1 MPAATASPAATA
13 TYEGM
18 FILDSSRYSAGPEA
32 AASEVL
38 GLLQRVGGE
47 VLASR
52 PWQDTKLAYSIN
64 GNRKG
69 VYFLPY
75 FTLETQKLK
84 ELDRLVKLT
93 ESVLRHLILKLDPA
107 LVTPMADGRTPIDVF
122 LDAFADVNRTEA
134 GSGAPLTAED
144 YRQLLVT
151 ARDFLTDE
159 TRGLEQIY
167 AIIENRARE

>member
-1 MPAATASPAATA
+1 MPAATASPATIA

-52 PWQDTKLAYSIN
+52 PWQDTKLAYTIN

-69 VYFLPY
+69 VYFLTY

-107 LVTPMADGRTPIDVF
+107 LVTPMVELATGKRDSVTTFKD
-122 LDAFADVNRTEA
+122 TEA
-134 GSGAPLTAED
+134 DAAIEGPRRGRFGSGMK
-144 YRQLLVT
+144 
-151 ARDFLTDE
+151 
-159 TRGLEQIY
+159 
-167 AIIENRARE
+167 